1 MKKKSILRQ
10 ETRTHLRGLP
20 HSEIEDASQKI
31 AHHLCQDSTSPAVT
45 EGTGGAEQTQTIAIF
60 SAHGPEI
67 DLSALHLLLPQ
78 ARLVYPL
85 CHLGGLL
92 TFHHVPDSTELRSGM
107 RDILEPDPKKHEKIS
122 IPDIDL
128 FLCPGLAFGRDHT
141 RLGQGGGFY
150 DRALEQKSSTS
161 TTVGIGLQCQL
172 FDSVPHDAHDIH
184 LDYVLTERG
193 FI

>member
-1 MKKKSILRQ
+1 MKEKSAIRQ
-10 ETRTHLRGLP
+10 EIRTHLRELP
-20 HSEIEDASQKI
+20 HSDIAVASKKI
-31 AHHLCQDSTSPAVT
+31 VHHLCHDSTSPAVT
-45 EGTGGAEQTQTIAIF
+45 EGIGGAEQTQTIALF

-67 DLSALHLLLPQ
+67 DLSALHHLLPR

-85 CHLGGLL
+85 CHLGGIL
-92 TFHHVPDSTELRSGM
+92 TFHDVSDPTELISGM
-107 RDILEPDPKKHEKIS
+107 RGILEPDPEKHTKIN

-161 TTVGIGLQCQL
+161 KTVGIGLQCQI
-172 FDSVPHDAHDIH
+172 FDSVPHETHDIH
-184 LDYVLTERG
+184 LDYVLTEHG

>member
-1 MKKKSILRQ
+1 MKEKSILRQ
-10 ETRTHLRGLP
+10 EIRTHLCGLP
-20 HSEIEDASQKI
+20 RYDIAVASKKI
-31 AHHLCQDSTSPAVT
+31 VHHLSEDPLSPAVT
-45 EGTGGAEQTQTIAIF
+45 EGVGQTQTIALF

-67 DLSALHLLLPQ
+67 DLSALHQLRPQ

-85 CHLGGLL
+85 CHPGGIL
-92 TFHHVPDSTELRSGM
+92 TFHHVPDSNQLISGM
-107 RDILEPDPKKHEKIS
+107 RGIFEPDPKKHEKIS
-122 IPDIDL
+122 LPAIDL

-161 TTVGIGLQCQL
+161 KTVGIGLQCQI
-172 FDSVPHDAHDIH
+172 FDSVPHETHDIH
-184 LDYVLTERG
+184 LDYVLTEQG